1 MIFSFADD
9 DCSCVVANIDD
20 VVQVIVRVVEQVAE
34 LLLMLCFDDHLRV
47 VV

>member
-9 DCSCVVANIDD
+9 DYSCVVADVDN
-20 VVQVIVRVVEQVAE
+20 VVQVIVRVVERVAE
-34 LLLMLCFDDHLRV
+34 LLMIFCFEDHLRV